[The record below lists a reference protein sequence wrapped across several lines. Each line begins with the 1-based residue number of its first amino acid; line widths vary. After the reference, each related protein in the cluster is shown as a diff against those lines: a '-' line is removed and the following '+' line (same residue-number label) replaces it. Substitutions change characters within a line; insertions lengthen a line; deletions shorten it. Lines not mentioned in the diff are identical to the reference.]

1 MDVGNLKMIFTQN
14 GNDLQNHKEIIYAF
28 VSKDKRFF
36 SEYQKELMRNLP
48 LYPSLELLLVDFAII
63 LVENFDQLSEQD
75 KLEIFSLVEKNIK
88 SDNYVSAAFLTEGCL
103 KQPNGLAFLTGFI
116 ETIQNV
122 SNKEQYKKIE
132 KYFGKE
138 TLSLADELIEFWGI

>member
-1 MDVGNLKMIFTQN
+1 MLFAQN
-14 GNDLQNHKEIIYAF
+14 GNDLQSHKEIIYAF

-48 LYPSLELLLVDFAII
+48 LYPSLELLLVDFAVIF
-63 LVENFDQLSEQD
+63 VENFDQLSEQD
-75 KLEIFSLVEKNIK
+75 KLEIFDLVENNIK
-88 SDNYVSAAFLTEGCL
+88 SYDYVGAAFLTS
-103 KQPNGLAFLTGFI
+103 FI

-122 SNKEQYKKIE
+122 SSKEKYKKIE

-138 TLSLADELIEFWGI
+138 TLSLANELIEFWGI

>member
-1 MDVGNLKMIFTQN
+1 MLAQKDIFVYE
-14 GNDLQNHKEIIYAF
+14 DFLYIFI
-28 VSKDKRFF
+28 SKDIRYF
-36 SEYQKELMRNLP
+36 EIYQ
-48 LYPSLELLLVDFAII
+48 SELLNFIPDTPGL
-63 LVENFDQLSEQD
+63 LTLLENFANVTVYIFDELNEQD

-88 SDNYVSAAFLTEGCL
+88 SDDYVGAAFLTGV
-103 KQPNGLAFLTGFI
+103 I

-132 KYFGKE
+132 EYFGKE

>member
-1 MDVGNLKMIFTQN
+1 MLFAQN
-14 GNDLQNHKEIIYAF
+14 DSDLQSHKEIIYVF

-36 SEYQKELMRNLP
+36 SEYQKELTRNLP
-48 LYPSLELLLVDFAII
+48 LYPSLELLLVDFAVI

-75 KLEIFSLVEKNIK
+75 TLEIFSLVENNIMNN
-88 SDNYVSAAFLTEGCL
+88 DYVGTAL
-103 KQPNGLAFLTGFI
+103 LTGFI
-116 ETIQNV
+116 KTIQNV

>member
-1 MDVGNLKMIFTQN
+1 MLFAQN
-14 GNDLQNHKEIIYAF
+14 DSDLQSHKEIIYAF

-36 SEYQKELMRNLP
+36 SEYQKELTRNLP
-48 LYPSLELLLVDFAII
+48 LYPSLWLLFVDFAVIM
-63 LVENFDQLSEQD
+63 VENFDQLREQD
-75 KLEIFSLVEKNIK
+75 KQEIFSLVEKNIK
-88 SDNYVSAAFLTEGCL
+88 SDDYVGA
-103 KQPNGLAFLTGFI
+103 AFLTGFI

-138 TLSLADELIEFWGI
+138 TLSLANELIEFWGI

>member
-1 MDVGNLKMIFTQN
+1 MLAQKDIFVYEDVLYIF
-14 GNDLQNHKEIIYAF
+14 I
-28 VSKDKRFF
+28 SKDIRYF
-36 SEYQKELMRNLP
+36 EIYQ
-48 LYPSLELLLVDFAII
+48 SELLNFIPDTPGL
-63 LVENFDQLSEQD
+63 LTLLENFANVTVYIFDELSEQD
-75 KLEIFSLVEKNIK
+75 KLEIFSLVEKNVK
-88 SDNYVSAAFLTEGCL
+88 SNDYVGE
-103 KQPNGLAFLTGFI
+103 AFLTGFI

>member
-1 MDVGNLKMIFTQN
+1 MIAEK
-14 GNDLQNHKEIIYAF
+14 DIF
-28 VSKDKRFF
+28 VYEDFLYIFISKDIRYF
-36 SEYQKELMRNLP
+36 EIYQ
-48 LYPSLELLLVDFAII
+48 SELLNFIPDTPGL
-63 LVENFDQLSEQD
+63 LTLLENFANVTVYIFDELSEQD

-88 SDNYVSAAFLTEGCL
+88 SDNYVGAAFLTD
-103 KQPNGLAFLTGFI
+103 FI

-138 TLSLADELIEFWGI
+138 TLSLADKLIDFWGI

>member
-1 MDVGNLKMIFTQN
+1 MIFTQN
-14 GNDLQNHKEIIYAF
+14 GNDLQSHKDIIYAF

-36 SEYQKELMRNLP
+36 SEYQKELTRNLP
-48 LYPSLELLLVDFAII
+48 LYPSLELLLVDFAVI
-63 LVENFDQLSEQD
+63 LVENFDELSERD
-75 KLEIFSLVEKNIK
+75 KLEIFDLVEKNLK
-88 SDNYVSAAFLTEGCL
+88 NDNYAGT
-103 KQPNGLAFLTGFI
+103 AFLTGFI

-138 TLSLADELIEFWGI
+138 TLSLAGELIEFWGI

>member
-1 MDVGNLKMIFTQN
+1 
-14 GNDLQNHKEIIYAF
+14 
-28 VSKDKRFF
+28 
-36 SEYQKELMRNLP
+36 MRNLP
-48 LYPSLELLLVDFAII
+48 LYPSLELLLVDFAVI

-88 SDNYVSAAFLTEGCL
+88 SDNYVSA
-103 KQPNGLAFLTGFI
+103 AFLTGFI

>member
-1 MDVGNLKMIFTQN
+1 MLAQKDIFVYE
-14 GNDLQNHKEIIYAF
+14 DFLYIFI
-28 VSKDKRFF
+28 SKDIRYF
-36 SEYQKELMRNLP
+36 EIYQ
-48 LYPSLELLLVDFAII
+48 SELLNFIPDTPGL
-63 LVENFDQLSEQD
+63 LTLLENFANVTVYIFDELSKQD

-88 SDNYVSAAFLTEGCL
+88 SDDYVGA
-103 KQPNGLAFLTGFI
+103 AFLTGFI

>member
-1 MDVGNLKMIFTQN
+1 MIFTQN
-14 GNDLQNHKEIIYAF
+14 SNDLQNHKEIIYAF

-36 SEYQKELMRNLP
+36 SEYQKELTRNLP
-48 LYPSLELLLVDFAII
+48 LYPSLELLLVDFAVI
-63 LVENFDQLSEQD
+63 LVENFDQLREQD
-75 KLEIFSLVEKNIK
+75 KLEIFDLVEKNIK
-88 SDNYVSAAFLTEGCL
+88 NDDYVST
-103 KQPNGLAFLTGFI
+103 AFLTGFI

-138 TLSLADELIEFWGI
+138 TLSIANELIEFWSIINFYKNI

>member
-1 MDVGNLKMIFTQN
+1 MIFVQDS
-14 GNDLQNHKEIIYAF
+14 NDLQSHKEIIYAF

-36 SEYQKELMRNLP
+36 SEYQKELTRNLP
-48 LYPSLELLLVDFAII
+48 LYPSLELLLVDFAVI
-63 LVENFDQLSEQD
+63 LVENFDELSERD
-75 KLEIFSLVEKNIK
+75 KLEIFDLVEKNLK
-88 SDNYVSAAFLTEGCL
+88 NDNYAGT
-103 KQPNGLAFLTGFI
+103 AFLTGFI

-138 TLSLADELIEFWGI
+138 TLSLADKLIEFWGI

>member
-1 MDVGNLKMIFTQN
+1 MLAQKDIFAYEDVLYIF
-14 GNDLQNHKEIIYAF
+14 I
-28 VSKDKRFF
+28 SKDIRYF
-36 SEYQKELMRNLP
+36 EIYQ
-48 LYPSLELLLVDFAII
+48 SELLNFIPDTPGLLV
-63 LVENFDQLSEQD
+63 LLENFANVTVHIFDELSEQD

-88 SDNYVSAAFLTEGCL
+88 NDDYVST
-103 KQPNGLAFLTGFI
+103 AFLTGFI

-138 TLSLADELIEFWGI
+138 TLSLAGELIEFWRI

>member
-1 MDVGNLKMIFTQN
+1 MLAQKDIFAYEDVLYIF
-14 GNDLQNHKEIIYAF
+14 I
-28 VSKDKRFF
+28 SKDIRYF
-36 SEYQKELMRNLP
+36 EIYQ
-48 LYPSLELLLVDFAII
+48 SELLNFIPDTPGLLV
-63 LVENFDQLSEQD
+63 LLENFANVTVHIFDELSEQD
-75 KLEIFSLVEKNIK
+75 KLEIFDLVENNIK
-88 SDNYVSAAFLTEGCL
+88 SDDYVGA
-103 KQPNGLAFLTGFI
+103 AFLTGFI

>member
-1 MDVGNLKMIFTQN
+1 MLAQKDIFAYEYV
-14 GNDLQNHKEIIYAF
+14 LYIFI
-28 VSKDKRFF
+28 SKDIRYF
-36 SEYQKELMRNLP
+36 EIYQ
-48 LYPSLELLLVDFAII
+48 SELLNFIPDTPGL
-63 LVENFDQLSEQD
+63 LTLLENFANVTVYIFDELSEQD
-75 KLEIFSLVEKNIK
+75 KLEIFDLVEKNIMN
-88 SDNYVSAAFLTEGCL
+88 DHYVGTAL
-103 KQPNGLAFLTGFI
+103 LTGFI

>member
-1 MDVGNLKMIFTQN
+1 MLFVQN
-14 GNDLQNHKEIIYAF
+14 DNDLQSHKEIIYTF

-88 SDNYVSAAFLTEGCL
+88 SDNYVSAAFLT
-103 KQPNGLAFLTGFI
+103 GFI

>member
-1 MDVGNLKMIFTQN
+1 MLAQKDIFAYEDVLYIFITK
-14 GNDLQNHKEIIYAF
+14 DIRYFEI
-28 VSKDKRFF
+28 
-36 SEYQKELMRNLP
+36 YQ
-48 LYPSLELLLVDFAII
+48 SELLNFIPDTPEL
-63 LVENFDQLSEQD
+63 LTLLENFANITVYIFDELSEKD
-75 KLEIFSLVEKNIK
+75 KLEIFSLVEKNVK
-88 SDNYVSAAFLTEGCL
+88 SNDYVGA
-103 KQPNGLAFLTGFI
+103 AFLTGFI

>member
-1 MDVGNLKMIFTQN
+1 MLFVQN
-14 GNDLQNHKEIIYAF
+14 DNDLQSHKEIIYTF

-48 LYPSLELLLVDFAII
+48 LYLSLELLLVDFAVI

-75 KLEIFSLVEKNIK
+75 KLEIFSLVENNIMNN
-88 SDNYVSAAFLTEGCL
+88 DYVGA
-103 KQPNGLAFLTGFI
+103 AFLTGFI

-132 KYFGKE
+132 KYFGENTKNK
-138 TLSLADELIEFWGI
+138 AKPC